1 MYMQKQICPERV
13 NNILVI
19 EDLPSWQKKFRRF
32 LRDEPFN
39 IVVATNYLEA
49 LILAEVYAFD
59 LLILDVNLSGVPYNV
74 DGLRVANKLWDKDK
88 EVKIIIV
95 SGDQNWDGRLG
106 IYGFAP
112 NFVLEKQ
119 SLDQDDF
126 IKKIYQALRS

>member
-1 MYMQKQICPERV
+1 MYTHEQSYTQQV

-19 EDLPSWQKKFRRF
+19 EDLPSWQKKFKRF

-39 IVVATNYLEA
+39 IIIATNYLEA
-49 LILAEVYAFD
+49 LILAEVYSFD

-74 DGLRVANKLWDKDK
+74 DGLRVADELWCKNKA
-88 EVKIIIV
+88 VKIIIV
-95 SGDQNWDGRLG
+95 SGDQDWDRRLG

-112 NFVLEKQ
+112 HCVLEKQ

-126 IKKIYQALRS
+126 VKKICLALKS